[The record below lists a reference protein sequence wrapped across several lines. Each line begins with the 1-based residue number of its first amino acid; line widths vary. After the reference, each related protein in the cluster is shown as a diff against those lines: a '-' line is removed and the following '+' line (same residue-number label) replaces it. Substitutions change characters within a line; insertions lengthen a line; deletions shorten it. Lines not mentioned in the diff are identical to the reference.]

1 MLTCYRKIPL
11 TPFSREEIFPDYN
24 FFGMQTLGGY
34 KLQRKIAGGATGEVY
49 EALDPKL
56 HRPVAIKTIIKS
68 YLNEE
73 ASREYSVR
81 FREEA
86 QAVARLDHPNI
97 VQVYDF
103 GEEGEAAFTVMEFV
117 RGKDLKHCFD
127 NNVRFEA
134 REFVRM
140 MCELLSA
147 LDYVH
152 QAGIVHRDIKPA
164 NVMLDAEG
172 RVKLIM
178 DFAVA
183 RLIDVERTGRT
194 QAGAMVGAASYLS
207 PEHVQ
212 GLAVDH
218 RSDLFSS
225 GIVLYQFLTN
235 KPPFTGDKLTLLK
248 RIVHEDPVRP
258 SQINP
263 ALSPEFDRV
272 ISRALAKAPEAR
284 YQSAADFSR
293 ALQRVF
299 G

>member
-1 MLTCYRKIPL
+1 
-11 TPFSREEIFPDYN
+11 
-24 FFGMQTLGGY
+24 MQTLGRY
-34 KLQRKIAGGATGEVY
+34 KLQRKIASSATGEVY
-49 EALDPKL
+49 EALEPKL
-56 HRPVAIKTIIKS
+56 NRPVAIKTIIKS

-73 ASREYSVR
+73 AAREYSVR
-81 FREEA
+81 FGEEA
-86 QAVARLDHPNI
+86 QAVARLDHPNL

-103 GEEGEAAFTVMEFV
+103 GEEGEVAFIVMEFI
-117 RGKDLKHCFD
+117 RGKDLKQCFD
-127 NNVRFEA
+127 SNLRFEA
-134 REFVRM
+134 KDSVRM

-147 LDYVH
+147 LDYAH

-172 RVKLIM
+172 RVKLMM

-194 QAGAMVGAASYLS
+194 QAGAMVGATSYMS
-207 PEHVQ
+207 PEQVR
-212 GLAVDH
+212 GLSVDH

-225 GIVLYQFLTN
+225 GVVLYQFLTN
-235 KPPFTGDKLTLLK
+235 TPPFTGDKLTLLK
-248 RIVHEDPVRP
+248 RIVHEDPARP
-258 SQINP
+258 SQINT

-284 YQSAADFSR
+284 YQSAADFGR

>member
-1 MLTCYRKIPL
+1 MP
-11 TPFSREEIFPDYN
+11 PS
-24 FFGMQTLGGY
+24 LGRY

-56 HRPVAIKTIIKS
+56 DRPVAIRTIVKS

-86 QAVARLDHPNI
+86 RAVARLDHPNI
-97 VQVYDF
+97 VRLYDF
-103 GEEGEAAFTVMEFV
+103 GEEGEVAFLVMEFIG
-117 RGKDLKHCFD
+117 GKDLKYCFD
-127 NNVRFEA
+127 NNARFEA
-134 REFVRM
+134 REFVRV

-147 LDYVH
+147 LDYAH
-152 QAGIVHRDIKPA
+152 RAGIVHRDIKPS
-164 NVMLDAEG
+164 NVMLDAGG
-172 RVKLIM
+172 RVKLMM

-183 RLIDVERTGRT
+183 RLIDVDRTGRT
-194 QAGAMVGAASYLS
+194 QAGAMVGTASYMS
-207 PEHVQ
+207 PEQVR

-225 GIVLYQFLTN
+225 GVVLYQFLTN
-235 KPPFTGDKLTLLK
+235 KLPFTGDKWTLLK

-258 SQINP
+258 SQINT
-263 ALSPEFDRV
+263 ALAPEFDRV

-293 ALQRVF
+293 ALQRVLE
-299 G
+299 

>member
-1 MLTCYRKIPL
+1 MA
-11 TPFSREEIFPDYN
+11 DV
-24 FFGMQTLGGY
+24 QTLGRY
-34 KLQRKIAGGATGEVY
+34 QLKRKIAGGATGEVY

-56 HRPVAIKTIIKS
+56 DRPVAIKTILKS

-81 FREEA
+81 FKEAA
-86 QAVARLDHPNI
+86 QAVARLEHSNI

-103 GEEGEAAFTVMEFV
+103 GEQGELAFIVMELI

-127 NNVRFEA
+127 SNMRFEA
-134 REFVRM
+134 SESVRM

-147 LDYVH
+147 LDYAH
-152 QAGIVHRDIKPA
+152 QAGIVHRDIKPS

-172 RVKLIM
+172 RVKLAM

-183 RLIDVERTGRT
+183 RLIDVDRTGRT
-194 QAGAMVGAASYLS
+194 EVGAMAGTASYVS
-207 PEHVQ
+207 PEQVQ

-218 RSDLFSS
+218 RSDLFAC

-235 KPPFTGDKLTLLK
+235 ELPFTGDKSTLLK
-248 RIVHEDPVRP
+248 RIVHEDPMRP
-258 SQINP
+258 SAINT
-263 ALSPEFDRV
+263 ALPPEFDRV

-299 G
+299 AEKSGSDPN

>member
-1 MLTCYRKIPL
+1 MA
-11 TPFSREEIFPDYN
+11 DV
-24 FFGMQTLGGY
+24 QTLGRY
-34 KLQRKIAGGATGEVY
+34 QLKRKIAGGATGEVY

-56 HRPVAIKTIIKS
+56 DRPVAIKTILKS

-81 FREEA
+81 FKEAA
-86 QAVARLDHPNI
+86 QAVARLEHSNI

-103 GEEGEAAFTVMEFV
+103 GEQGEAAFIVMELI
-117 RGKDLKHCFD
+117 RGKDLKHSFD
-127 NNVRFEA
+127 SNVRFEA
-134 REFVRM
+134 RESVRM

-147 LDYVH
+147 LDYAH
-152 QAGIVHRDIKPA
+152 QAGIVHRDIKPS

-172 RVKLIM
+172 RVKLTM

-183 RLIDVERTGRT
+183 RLIDVDRTGRT
-194 QAGAMVGAASYLS
+194 EVGAMAGTASYVS
-207 PEHVQ
+207 PEQVQ

-218 RSDLFSS
+218 RSDLFAC

-235 KPPFTGDKLTLLK
+235 ELPFTGDKSTLLK
-248 RIVHEDPVRP
+248 RIVHEDPMRP
-258 SQINP
+258 SAINT
-263 ALSPEFDRV
+263 ALPPEFDRV

-299 G
+299 AEKSGSDPN